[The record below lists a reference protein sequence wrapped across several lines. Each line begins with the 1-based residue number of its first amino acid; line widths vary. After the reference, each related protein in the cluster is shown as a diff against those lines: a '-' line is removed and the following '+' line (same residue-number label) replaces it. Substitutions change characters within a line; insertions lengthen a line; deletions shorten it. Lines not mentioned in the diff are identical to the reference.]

1 MTKVT
6 IFGAGITGMSIAY
19 LLPKSHSITIVARNL
34 PGDPT
39 STTSTT
45 TPSSSSPKKEEG
57 REAEEG
63 EWASP
68 YACAG
73 WVALGGSEREQRMQL
88 DALTF
93 LRKLAASHPE
103 SSVRVTELTDVYDGA
118 VGVRSGEEVWYSGR
132 VPCFEV
138 VERPPG
144 GDGGPGVEVRYGSA
158 VLNPVVFLPW
168 LRARLEAQGVKF
180 QRVGTVKALGEL
192 AGLGHD
198 VLINASGAA
207 SLTLEDV
214 RDEKVI
220 MDRTYTVLVKSEY
233 RGMFVR
239 RGAAEYTYVFG
250 RQDGT
255 AVVGG
260 ISEPLDKERRSP
272 EEVRENLLRRAH
284 ANLPESFPSGN
295 PEDYSVVQDLVGI
308 RPLRIP
314 NVRVEKDVI
323 NGQKVIHAYGT
334 TMGGYIF
341 SFGLAREAARL
352 LDEYVFT
359 A

>member
-6 IFGAGITGMSIAY
+6 IFGAGITGMSIAF

-34 PGDPT
+34 PGDPPRPP
-39 STTSTT
+39 
-45 TPSSSSPKKEEG
+45 PSSKEEG
-57 REAEEG
+57 G

-73 WVALGGSEREQRMQL
+73 WVALGGAEGEQRMQL
-88 DALTF
+88 DALAF

-103 SSVRVTELTDVYDGA
+103 SSVRVAELTDVYDSA
-118 VGVRSGEEVWYSGR
+118 VGVRSGEEVWYRGR
-132 VPCFEV
+132 VPRFEV
-138 VERPPG
+138 LD
-144 GDGGPGVEVRYGSA
+144 DGTAARAGEVIVKYESV
-158 VLNPVVFLPW
+158 VLNPTVFLPW

-180 QRVGTVKALGEL
+180 QRVGTVKALAEL
-192 AGLGHD
+192 AHLGHD

-214 RDEKVI
+214 RDAQVVT
-220 MDRTYTVLVKSEY
+220 DRTYTLLVKSEY
-233 RGMFVR
+233 RDMFVH

-260 ISEPLDKERRSP
+260 ISEPVDTELRLVED
-272 EEVRENLLRRAH
+272 VRDNLFRRAH
-284 ANLPESFPSGN
+284 KYLPENFPSAN
-295 PEDYSVVQDLVGI
+295 PADYSVVRDLMGI
-308 RPLRIP
+308 RPLRLP

-323 NGQKVIHAYGT
+323 GGQHVIHAYGT
-334 TMGGYIF
+334 TMGGYIY
-341 SFGLAREAARL
+341 SFGLARETARL
-352 LDEYVFT
+352 LDEYVF
-359 A
+359 AG